1 MKYIFSITTAL
12 MLSFTNIVTAQNNQP
27 ILAGGQPLYN
37 IDLSRWKLTLPTCP
51 MYEVYPPSLTNK
63 LWVLPGI
70 FDRGVNG
77 ELILTTPT
85 AGCTTANS
93 SSPRTEFRG
102 MLSTWNDRTNW
113 TFKGTHILNGTCV
126 VNKLPSSKKIII
138 AQIHGKTGTT
148 DPYLKMWHRK
158 GKVIV
163 EIDDD
168 DYDFGTV
175 DLNKPISYSIIV
187 KDFTVEVVVNGKT
200 SKVQKIDSGYA
211 GSTFYFK
218 AGLYCIDNSK
228 DNDWARVT
236 YYALE
241 QLHRF

>member
-1 MKYIFSITTAL
+1 MKYLYLIVSTMVLFLI
-12 MLSFTNIVTAQNNQP
+12 NVTAQNNQP
-27 ILAGGQPLYN
+27 ILAGGQPMYN

-51 MYEVYPPSLTNK
+51 MYEVWPPSLTNK
-63 LWVLPGI
+63 QWVLPGI

-102 MLSTWNDRTNW
+102 LLSPWNDRTNW
-113 TFKGTHILNGTCV
+113 TFNGTHILNGTCV

-148 DPYLKMWHRK
+148 DPYLKMWHNK

-168 DYDFGTV
+168 DYDFGKV
-175 DLNKPISYSIIV
+175 DLNKPIIYSIVV
-187 KDFTVEVVVNGKT
+187 KDFTITVTVNGKST
-200 SKVQKIDSGYA
+200 KVIAIDDNYID
-211 GSTFYFK
+211 STFYFK

-241 QLHRF
+241 QLHQP